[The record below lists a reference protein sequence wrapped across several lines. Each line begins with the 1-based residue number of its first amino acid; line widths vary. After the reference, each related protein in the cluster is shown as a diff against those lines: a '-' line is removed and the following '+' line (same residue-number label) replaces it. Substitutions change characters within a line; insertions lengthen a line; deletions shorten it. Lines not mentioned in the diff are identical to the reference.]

1 MNVEEELREAM
12 ARHVADVHA
21 PPTLGRSVRRA
32 RRRHAIRFRT
42 AGAALVVAAV
52 AVTVPVT
59 VPVLLASGE
68 PQPVRG
74 NETASVVVKT
84 TVTVPDVNGLKLD
97 QAVKTLRAAG
107 LQVDDIA
114 EIPQFVTAQKPAAG
128 EEVEPGT
135 KVMLTSALQDLGDL
149 GDGREFGGIRVGYLP
164 EGLSWGK
171 WSGKDGFG
179 KTSYTTSFA
188 EPNKDGFYSIQ
199 IVVYEGE
206 AASFVG
212 KRLADFPGQGAETVE
227 VKGKKAYLANV
238 SEVGEVA
245 KVGAYTEPGG
255 GTHTIGWKLRDGL
268 AVEIMMSQF
277 RVERIGKDKIKDE
290 LVKIAEGI
298 RPISE

>member
-21 PPTLGRSVRRA
+21 PPTLGSSVRRA

-42 AGAALVVAAV
+42 AGAALVTAAV
-52 AVTVPVT
+52 AVTVPAVITSNEPKPVT
-59 VPVLLASGE
+59 
-68 PQPVRG
+68 G
-74 NETASVVVKT
+74 NETASAVVKT
-84 TVTVPDVNGLKLD
+84 KVTVPDVNGLKLD
-97 QAVKTLRAAG
+97 QAVKTLKAAG

-135 KVMLTSALQDLGDL
+135 KVTLTSALQDLGDL

-164 EGLSWGK
+164 EGLSWGN

-179 KTSYTTSFA
+179 KNSYTTSFD

-199 IVVYEGE
+199 IVVYEGD

-227 VKGKKAYLANV
+227 VKEKKAYLANV
-238 SEVGEVA
+238 SEGGEVA
-245 KVGAYTEPGG
+245 KVGAYTEPEG

-268 AVEIMMSQF
+268 AVEVMMSQF
-277 RVERIGKDKIKDE
+277 RVKSIGKDKIKDE

-298 RPISE
+298 HPISE